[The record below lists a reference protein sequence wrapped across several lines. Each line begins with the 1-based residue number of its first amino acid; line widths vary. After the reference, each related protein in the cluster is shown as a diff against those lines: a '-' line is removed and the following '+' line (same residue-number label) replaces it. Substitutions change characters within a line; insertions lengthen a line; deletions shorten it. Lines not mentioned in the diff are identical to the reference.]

1 MYILLSTLVYTHIV
15 YITIYYRK
23 LLDVFHLKE
32 NLRIRKLELVPIYAF
47 RFVVIILQFRCVELD

>member
-1 MYILLSTLVYTHIV
+1 MYILYYILLSTLV